1 MVTGDREQLRERKWL
16 GAELRRLA
24 GPSGRECT
32 EIYGPNIGPGR
43 VAEQKASQLHTH
55 IQARPPGRLDDNLTC
70 HSMFWSVVVCSC
82 SATLILRQD

>member
-32 EIYGPNIGPGR
+32 EIYGPSIIPGR

-55 IQARPPGRLDDNLTC
+55 I
-70 HSMFWSVVVCSC
+70 
-82 SATLILRQD
+82 